1 MPTAS
6 APASSANLGPGF
18 DVLALALELRC
29 TVTAEPGASWE
40 LTHVGLERPNRGPD
54 LVLEAARRAHVH
66 GAPLLLTV
74 DNNIPIGRGLGSSA
88 AAATAGAAAAW
99 RAAGFEP
106 DLEAVFRLVAEL
118 EEHPD
123 NAAAAVYGG
132 LVLATPDGQVT
143 RLSPHQSLIPV
154 VAIPDRPL
162 STSEARGVLA
172 DQIPRSVV
180 VRSLGRVAA
189 LVAGLLSADP
199 ALLSAACGDEL
210 HESPRNRHR
219 PEVAKLIDT
228 AREAG
233 SLHACWSGAGPS
245 VLALTTEDTLASV
258 TLALEAVIGEGTVR
272 QFDVAETG
280 LK

>member
-29 TVTAEPGASWE
+29 SVTAEPGDTWE
-40 LTHVGLERPNRGPD
+40 LTHVGLERPNGGRD
-54 LVLEAARRAHVH
+54 LVLEAARRAHDH
-66 GAPLLLTV
+66 GPPLVLTV

-88 AAATAGAAAAW
+88 AAAAAGSVAAW
-99 RAAGFEP
+99 RAAGLEP
-106 DLEAVFRLVAEL
+106 DPETVFQLVAQL

-132 LVLATPDGQVT
+132 LVLVTPDGQVT
-143 RLSPHQSLIPV
+143 RLTPHQSLIPV
-154 VAIPDRPL
+154 VAIPHRHL
-162 STSEARGVLA
+162 STSEARAVLA
-172 DQIPRSVV
+172 DQIPRQVV

-189 LVAGLLSADP
+189 LVAGLLSAEP
-199 ALLSAACGDEL
+199 ALLAAACGDEL
-210 HESPRNRHR
+210 HESPRNRYR
-219 PEVAKLIDT
+219 PEVAKLIDA

-245 VLALTTEDTLASV
+245 VLALTTAGTLAAV
-258 TLALEAVIGEGTVR
+258 TSALEAVIGEGTVR